1 MKRPFVTLAS
11 RIAWSCPWYQIRQD
25 DLRLPDGSAGVYNV
39 VEKTP
44 AAWIVPVT
52 TDGQLVL
59 IRNYRYTVDD
69 WCLEIP
75 AGSLLPDQTKEEA
88 AARELREEIGGVAAA
103 WEYVGQFYT
112 ANGICNEISHIFLAT
127 GVALHQPAH
136 EPAEV
141 MEVLQVPIDRALALA
156 RTNQISDGP
165 SALAILLC
173 EGRLRALTERM

>member
-1 MKRPFVTLAS
+1 LKRPFVTLAS

-52 TDGQLVL
+52 AAGQLVL

-75 AGSLLPDQTKEEA
+75 AGSLLPDQAKEEA
-88 AARELREEIGGVAAA
+88 AARELREE
-103 WEYVGQFYT
+103 VG
-112 ANGICNEISHIFLAT
+112 
-127 GVALHQPAH
+127 
-136 EPAEV
+136 
-141 MEVLQVPIDRALALA
+141 
-156 RTNQISDGP
+156 
-165 SALAILLC
+165 
-173 EGRLRALTERM
+173 ALTTCARSAESFAGGGSWCPCTIIATIEPGRGNHPGRSQAMEELSRTCRKQTRKQLPATLGTPNQARLFPARSTSRK